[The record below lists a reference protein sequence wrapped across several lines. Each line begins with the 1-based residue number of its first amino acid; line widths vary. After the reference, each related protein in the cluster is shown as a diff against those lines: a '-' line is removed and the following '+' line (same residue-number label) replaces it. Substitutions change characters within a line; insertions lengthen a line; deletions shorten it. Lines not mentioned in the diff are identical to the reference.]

1 MSLFPTPQRPRHLV
15 EFNAGKCYREG
26 NMLKPDLRKGLIY
39 MDQTDD
45 QLLHFYWKDRK
56 ANIVE
61 EDLIIFP
68 EEAEMVHVPECETGR
83 VYLLKFKSSSQKL
96 FFWMQNANDE
106 KDKENVDRVNKLI
119 NDLQSALNDQHGRSG
134 RAGGDDDDSTADVL
148 SLLGSSGQELGLTQ
162 EQIYQFLQSAGGVGS
177 VTLSS
182 DGDDHATVT
191 ITARETASDVPV
203 LDSDLLRALKEV
215 VSGKSVS
222 DDAPLT
228 SDVGEVLSADEI
240 GSILNDEEISE
251 AVFPTIPYVKGRS
264 TDEVNALVQEDD
276 FRASLRKLE
285 AAYRAEELEPFAEAL
300 KVESSGGLAS
310 FIKALQKQAK
320 DREDGADISESMDED

>member
-1 MSLFPTPQRPRHLV
+1 
-15 EFNAGKCYREG
+15 
-26 NMLKPDLRKGLIY
+26 
-39 MDQTDD
+39 
-45 QLLHFYWKDRK
+45 
-56 ANIVE
+56 
-61 EDLIIFP
+61 
-68 EEAEMVHVPECETGR
+68 MVHVPECETGR

-148 SLLGSSGQELGLTQ
+148 SLLGSSGQGKGFIRWWRCIWIVVAYYVTWFFFLFFFFFKRAGIDTRTNLPIFTIGWRCGVSSIGLTGW
-162 EQIYQFLQSAGGVGS
+162 IGLRAMLTHPSLSS

-191 ITARETASDVPV
+191 ITARETASDVPA

-222 DDAPLT
+222 
-228 SDVGEVLSADEI
+228 G
-240 GSILNDEEISE
+240 
-251 AVFPTIPYVKGRS
+251 
-264 TDEVNALVQEDD
+264 
-276 FRASLRKLE
+276 KLE
-285 AAYRAEELEPFAEAL
+285 ALLTL
-300 KVESSGGLAS
+300 KGRNLYG
-310 FIKALQKQAK
+310 
-320 DREDGADISESMDED
+320 